1 MGLMIQNPFSSAS
14 KLVICP
20 KSQFQIIK
28 HNLDTYKVE
37 RKRQFVVAN
46 LHHFA
51 YLVKIKNKQQNK
63 QKSTKHH
70 HLNIIYATWQTQEEQ
85 LTAGSQ
91 ALWMHFA
98 C

>member
-1 MGLMIQNPFSSAS
+1 M
-14 KLVICP
+14 ICP

-37 RKRQFVVAN
+37 RKSQFVVAN

-51 YLVKIKNKQQNK
+51 YLGKIKNKQQNK
-63 QKSTKHH
+63 QKSRKHH